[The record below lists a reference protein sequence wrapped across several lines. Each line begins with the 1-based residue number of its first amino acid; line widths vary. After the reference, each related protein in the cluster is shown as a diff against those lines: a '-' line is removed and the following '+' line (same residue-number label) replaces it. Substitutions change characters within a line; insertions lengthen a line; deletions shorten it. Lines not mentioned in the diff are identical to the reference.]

1 MYLAALFIY
10 INAMLVTLHP
20 KNPNPRDLKKV
31 LSLLDNDGVI
41 IIPTDTIYAMVC
53 RMDSKKG
60 IERMSKIMGKKS
72 EKVFYSILCSDL
84 SNISDVTAAIDKNIF
99 RMLKNNLPG
108 PFTFILKA
116 NNQVSKY
123 FAGNR
128 KTVGVRVPENAI
140 AQAIMKEIGAPL
152 VASTIHHDDEIIEYM
167 TDPQEIFEKFEHQ
180 VDLVIDGGA
189 GGNIPSTIIDCTGDN
204 PEIIRE
210 GKGIVNF

>member
-140 AQAIMKEIGAPL
+140 AQAIMKELGAPL

-189 GGNIPSTIIDCTGDN
+189 GGNIPSTIIDCTRDN

>member
-1 MYLAALFIY
+1 
-10 INAMLVTLHP
+10 MLLPLHP
-20 KNPNPRDLKKV
+20 KNPNPRDLKKIKAI
-31 LSLLDNDGVI
+31 LDNDGVI

-84 SNISDVTAAIDKNIF
+84 SNISEVIATIDKNIF

-128 KTVGVRVPENAI
+128 KTIGIRVPDNI
-140 AQAIMKEIGAPL
+140 ITQTLIQEIGSPL

-167 TDPQEIFEKFEHQ
+167 TDPQEIFEKFEYQ

-189 GGNIPSTIIDCTGDN
+189 GGNIPSTIIDCTSED
-204 PEIIRE
+204 PEIVRE
-210 GKGIVNF
+210 GKGEVNF